1 MSSHDDLGIISEWI
15 QNKIFDS
22 IWSENNQQSPKME
35 MQNFLDTQ
43 FRAHLVSEVNEVIV
57 VDAIGED
64 AEDSSKLASG
74 TETVR
79 AFLGK
84 YPGAVSDAA
93 ITDLVATRELLVSQI
108 TADNSGK
115 GSSAKKLCM
124 MMKEHEAASD
134 KEEEFCGDQDPL
146 AKRAMVATD
155 VLLLASLWA
164 LEAGTFKEALVKT
177 ISEHLIPGDNWNQR
191 KHDGLL
197 QQGKPSFPALYDC
210 LLHLETAHRP

>member
-22 IWSENNQQSPKME
+22 IWNENNHHSPKME
-35 MQNFLDTQ
+35 TQNFLDTQ
-43 FRAHLVSEVNEVIV
+43 FRVHLVSEVNEVIV
-57 VDAIGED
+57 VDAVGED

-74 TETVR
+74 TEIVR

-84 YPGAVSDAA
+84 YPGAASDAA
-93 ITDLVATRELLVSQI
+93 IVDLVATRKLLVDQI

-124 MMKEHEAASD
+124 MMKENETASD
-134 KEEEFCGDQDPL
+134 KEEEFCEQDPL
-146 AKRAMVATD
+146 AKRAMVQKTLLPDRDDERSSRGSGRVLELATD

-164 LEAGTFKEALVKT
+164 LEAGTFKEQLVKT
-177 ISEHLIPGDNWNQR
+177 ISEHLVPGDNWNQR
-191 KHDGLL
+191 KHDGSL
-197 QQGKPSFPALYDC
+197 Q
-210 LLHLETAHRP
+210 